1 MLAKT
6 MDSEEYRK
14 IAEAALAR
22 SAEMD
27 AKRLPA
33 SHDGDHSWYI
43 VRAVGKS
50 DQQAIDGLKRLRI
63 DTYYP
68 QVLQMRKVPR
78 RELSAHQRRSGME
91 IKRPQL
97 GPLFPRYIFARF
109 GLARE
114 SWRDVFKIA
123 GVGGMLCEGD
133 LPFRLRDGLIDAI
146 KARESDGSVKGSDT
160 LRAVFGI
167 GDQVVVT
174 DGPFASFPGI
184 VEKGIDCPVEDIDAD
199 TRIKVAVSIFGRAT
213 PVELE
218 AWQVAKR

>member
-27 AKRLPA
+27 AKRLPP

-50 DQQAIDGLKRLRI
+50 DQQAIDGLKRLKI

-78 RELSAHQRRSGME
+78 RELSAHQRRSAME

-97 GPLFPRYIFARF
+97 GPLFPRYIF
-109 GLARE
+109 
-114 SWRDVFKIA
+114 
-123 GVGGMLCEGD
+123 
-133 LPFRLRDGLIDAI
+133 
-146 KARESDGSVKGSDT
+146 
-160 LRAVFGI
+160 
-167 GDQVVVT
+167 
-174 DGPFASFPGI
+174 
-184 VEKGIDCPVEDIDAD
+184 
-199 TRIKVAVSIFGRAT
+199 
-213 PVELE
+213 
-218 AWQVAKR
+218 